1 MKHFKGILIMALL
14 AMRMLYGVEIH
25 SVSSVLADCA
35 EMQNISGRKTHQCA
49 VDAPH
54 SKKKIRISASSQDKK
69 EKHKT
74 PALLK
79 SLSEKFTDEAL
90 SLPHSKSTAY
100 FKLNTAFADA
110 SKNSLYRLHFF

>member
-1 MKHFKGILIMALL
+1 MALL
-14 AMRMLYGVEIH
+14 AMRMLYGAEIH

-35 EMQNISGRKTHQCA
+35 EMQDISGRKARQCN
-49 VDAPH
+49 VDAPL

-74 PALLK
+74 PALFK
-79 SLSEKFTDEAL
+79 SPSEKFTDDAL
-90 SLPHSKSTAY
+90 TLPHSKSTAY

-110 SKNSLYRLHFF
+110 SKNSLHRLHFF